1 MKSFGDLVKQAQKIQ
16 KQMGEVQERLAAERF
31 EASAGGGLVK
41 AVVDGKQKLIEI
53 TIQPEALKEDASL
66 LEDLV
71 LTAIGEA
78 QRTSEAHMKEAL
90 GGLTGGINLP
100 L

>member
-1 MKSFGDLVKQAQKIQ
+1 MKSFGDLMKQAQKIQ
-16 KQMGEVQERLAAERF
+16 KQMGEVQEKLEAERF

-41 AVVDGKQKLIEI
+41 VVVDGKQKLVQI
-53 TIQPEALKEDASL
+53 TIQPEAMKEDASM

-90 GGLTGGINLP
+90 GGLTGGLNLP
-100 L
+100 F

>member
-16 KQMGEVQERLAAERF
+16 KQMGEVQEKLAAERF

-41 AVVDGKQKLIEI
+41 AVVDGKQKLVEI
-53 TIQPEALKEDASL
+53 NIQPEALKEDASL

-78 QRTSEAHMKEAL
+78 QRASEAHMKEAL
-90 GGLTGGINLP
+90 GGLTGGLNLP
-100 L
+100 F

>member
-16 KQMGEVQERLAAERF
+16 KQMGEVQERLATERF

-41 AVVDGKQKLIEI
+41 AVVDGKQKLVQL
-53 TIQPEALKEDASL
+53 TIQPAALQEEASV

-78 QRTSEAHMKEAL
+78 QRNSEAHMKEAL
-90 GGLTGGINLP
+90 GGLTGGLNLP
-100 L
+100 F

>member
-16 KQMGEVQERLAAERF
+16 KQMDEVQGRLAAERF
-31 EASAGGGLVK
+31 EASAGGGMVK
-41 AVVDGKQKLIEI
+41 AVVDGKQKLVEI
-53 TIQPEALKEDASL
+53 KIQPEALKEDATL
-66 LEDLV
+66 LEDLL

-90 GGLTGGINLP
+90 GGLTGGLNLP
-100 L
+100 F

>member
-16 KQMGEVQERLAAERF
+16 KQMSEVQERLGTDRY

-41 AVVDGKQKLIEI
+41 AVVDGRQKLIEI
-53 TIQPEALKEDASL
+53 KIQPDALEEDAAL
-66 LEDLV
+66 LEDLI

-78 QRTSEAHMKEAL
+78 QRTSEERMKEAL
-90 GGLTGGINLP
+90 GPITGGMSLP
-100 L
+100 F

>member
-1 MKSFGDLVKQAQKIQ
+1 
-16 KQMGEVQERLAAERF
+16 
-31 EASAGGGLVK
+31 
-41 AVVDGKQKLIEI
+41 VVDGKQKLVEI

-90 GGLTGGINLP
+90 GGLTGGLNLP
-100 L
+100 F

>member
-16 KQMGEVQERLAAERF
+16 KQMGEVQEKLEAERF

-41 AVVDGKQKLIEI
+41 VVVDGKQKLVQI
-53 TIQPEALKEDASL
+53 TISPEAMKEDASM

-71 LTAIGEA
+71 MTAIGEA

-90 GGLTGGINLP
+90 GGLTGGLNLP
-100 L
+100 F

>member
-16 KQMGEVQERLAAERF
+16 KQMGEVQDRLESERF

-41 AVVDGKQKLIEI
+41 AVVNGKQMLVQL
-53 TIQPEALKEDASL
+53 TIQPDALKEDAAL
-66 LEDLV
+66 LEDLI

-78 QRTSEAHMKEAL
+78 QRNSEAHMKEAL
-90 GGLTGGINLP
+90 GGLTGGLNLP
-100 L
+100 F

>member
-16 KQMGEVQERLAAERF
+16 KQMGEVQEKLATERF

-41 AVVDGKQKLIEI
+41 AVVDGKQKLVEI

-90 GGLTGGINLP
+90 GGLTGGLNLP
-100 L
+100 F